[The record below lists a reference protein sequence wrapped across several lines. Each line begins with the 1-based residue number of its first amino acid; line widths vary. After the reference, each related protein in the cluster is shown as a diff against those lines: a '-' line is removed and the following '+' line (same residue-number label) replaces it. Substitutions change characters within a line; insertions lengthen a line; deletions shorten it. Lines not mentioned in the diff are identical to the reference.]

1 MGVWIFD
8 PKDRGPSSA
17 EASAGKQGAEP
28 KVAVC
33 VVVPGV
39 VEFARQRLGFEPDA
53 KQTELLASG
62 VKRGIVN
69 CTRQWGKST
78 VAAVMAVHR
87 AYTVPG
93 SLVVVACPTEKQSA
107 ELVWKARDFA
117 LRLGVKQRRD
127 GSNRISLKFP
137 NGSRIV
143 GIPGK
148 EATLRGFSAV
158 SLLIVDEAARVGDDV
173 YKALRPM
180 LAVGEG
186 DLWLLSTPFGKRG
199 FFHENW
205 ACGGEDWVRFT
216 VPATEC
222 PRISAK
228 FLEEERRALGETWF
242 RQEYLCEFADD
253 GREVFGWDA
262 VTAALDDDEPLVL

>member
-1 MGVWIFD
+1 VVTFKEDWR
-8 PKDRGPSSA
+8 PRAAYARERSS
-17 EASAGKQGAEP
+17 EP
-28 KVAVC
+28 ES
-33 VVVPGV
+33 V
-39 VEFARQRLGFEPDA
+39 VEFARSRLGFEPDER
-53 KQTELLASG
+53 QRELLGAG
-62 VKRGIVN
+62 VKRGMVN

-87 AYTVPG
+87 AFFQPK

-117 LRLGVKQRRD
+117 IQLGVARRGD
-127 GSNRISLKFP
+127 GSNRISLRFP

-143 GIPGK
+143 GIPGR
-148 EATLRGFSAV
+148 EATLRGYSAV
-158 SLLIVDEAARVGDDV
+158 SLLIIDEASRVEDRV

-199 FFHENW
+199 FFYENW
-205 ACGGEDWVRFT
+205 TGEESEEWVRVA

-222 PRISAK
+222 SRIPSE
-228 FLEEERRALGETWF
+228 FLAAERKQLGDMWF
-242 RQEYLCEFADD
+242 RQEYMCEFI
-253 GREVFGWDA
+253 
-262 VTAALDDDEPLVL
+262 DDERQVFDSDLVLGALEDGEALKF